1 MNFLKNLLT
10 TVLENKEQMG
20 RLKETVEKTIRNAAS
35 SRNSGGSGEPSLQT
49 GGEDALQRLERL
61 AKLKES
67 GVLSESEFNEQKAV
81 LLQRMKS

>member
-1 MNFLKNLLT
+1 MSFLKNLLT

-20 RLKETVEKTIRNAAS
+20 RLKETVEKTIRSAAS
-35 SRNSGGSGEPSLQT
+35 SRNSGGLGGPSLQA
-49 GGEDALQRLERL
+49 GCEDALQRLERL